1 MDKEHKA
8 PVADKI
14 TPVTEN
20 FWVASQLTPE
30 DVKDAAGMGVTLIIN
45 NRPDG
50 EAPDQPPEKEIRA
63 AAKAAG
69 LSYAFIPVDR
79 SGITPEHTAAFEQAW
94 EDAEPGAALAF
105 CSAGVR
111 SVLVR
116 SYAAARFGKPV
127 DQIIAEAADAG
138 FDIAGHEPALQMLFD
153 AHKPPR
159 TDPPV

>member
-8 PVADKI
+8 PVADKV

-20 FWVASQLTPE
+20 FWVAPQLTPE
-30 DVKDAAGMGVTLIIN
+30 DVKDAAGMGVTLIVN

-50 EAPDQPPEKEIRA
+50 EAPDQPAGKEIRA
-63 AAKAAG
+63 AAEEAG

-79 SGITPEHTAAFEQAW
+79 SGITPDHTAAFEQAW
-94 EDAEPGAALAF
+94 EDAEPGVALAF
-105 CSAGVR
+105 CRTGMR

-138 FDIAGHEPALQMLFD
+138 FDIAGHRPALQMLFD